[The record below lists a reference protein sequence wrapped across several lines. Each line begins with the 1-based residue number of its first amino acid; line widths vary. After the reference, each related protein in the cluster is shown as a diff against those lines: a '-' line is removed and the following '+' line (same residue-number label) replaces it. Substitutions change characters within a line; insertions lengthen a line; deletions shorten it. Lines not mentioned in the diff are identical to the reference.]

1 MLLFIV
7 KLELPRGMRDL
18 EQEELYNINYIEER
32 FLETATL
39 FNFKIMEPSPI
50 EMLSTLETKSGTNI
64 SNEIYSF
71 SDKGDRKVALRFD
84 LTIGLTRFV
93 AARRDLKMPAKLATF
108 AGVWRYDEPQAGR
121 YRYFHQWD
129 IEIYGSFSHESDA
142 EVIEFVS
149 VFLKKLGLKVS
160 IEINDRQLMEEFVRH
175 QLGIED
181 EYKILEMFRAID
193 KVPKK
198 GTNAVL
204 EEYKDKFEYST
215 LQRLIDL
222 STRNGTIAKIVES
235 QGDLK
240 ELTNLTKLAKL
251 MDSLK
256 ARGVNNARVNLGIVR
271 GLDYYSGL
279 VFEAFDPSLEMGALV
294 GGGRY
299 DRLTDAFGRRDIGAT
314 GAAGGVER
322 IVIALQKHGILKS
335 EPKPLVYVAYTS
347 DDIGERA
354 LELVSNLRNSGV
366 ITDYDLQGR
375 TLRKQLDD
383 ASTKGA
389 LITVIVAPDEIKYG
403 QVTVRLMKDGS
414 ESKRTINDLAKTLN
428 DLILPLQQQQY

>member
-129 IEIYGSFSHESDA
+129 IEIYGSFSHESDV

-366 ITDYDLQGR
+366 IVDYDLQGR

-414 ESKRTINDLAKTLN
+414 ESKRTINDLAETLN

>member
-1 MLLFIV
+1 M

-366 ITDYDLQGR
+366 IADYDLQGR

>member
-1 MLLFIV
+1 M
-7 KLELPRGMRDL
+7 ELPRGMRDL
-18 EQEELYNINYIEER
+18 EQEELYNINYIEEK

-279 VFEAFDPSLEMGALV
+279 VFEAFDTSLEMGALV

-335 EPKPLVYVAYTS
+335 EPKPLVYVAYIS

-366 ITDYDLQGR
+366 IADYDLQGR

>member
-1 MLLFIV
+1 V

-18 EQEELYNINYIEER
+18 EQEELYNINYIEEK

-181 EYKILEMFRAID
+181 EYKIFEMFRAID

-198 GTNAVL
+198 GTHAVL
-204 EEYKDKFEYST
+204 EEYKDKIEYST

-222 STRNGTIAKIVES
+222 STRNGTIAKVES

-240 ELTNLTKLAKL
+240 ELTNFTSLAKL

-279 VFEAFDPSLEMGALV
+279 VFEAFDSSLEMGALV

-299 DRLTDAFGRRDIGAT
+299 DRLTDAFGRRDIGAV

-322 IVIALQKHGILKS
+322 IAIALQKHGILKS

-347 DDIGERA
+347 DDMGERA
-354 LELVSNLRNSGV
+354 LEIVSDLRNSGV
-366 ITDYDLQGR
+366 IADYDLQGR

-414 ESKRTINDLAKTLN
+414 ESRRSINDLAKSLN
-428 DLILPLQQQQY
+428 DLILPLQQ

>member
-366 ITDYDLQGR
+366 IADYDLQGR

>member
-1 MLLFIV
+1 M

-18 EQEELYNINYIEER
+18 EQEELYNINYIEEK

-240 ELTNLTKLAKL
+240 ELTNFTKLAKL

-299 DRLTDAFGRRDIGAT
+299 DRLTDAFGRRDIGAV

-322 IVIALQKHGILKS
+322 IAIALQKHGILKS

-366 ITDYDLQGR
+366 IVDYDLQGR